1 MASEA
6 GEIIV
11 IVRAI
16 AAEVLRRCKE
26 WLAERPQAQASLVAA
41 GMALALILIFKIIA
55 GLFWAP
61 AGIPL
66 GRVSGTVTLDG
77 RPLRRATVEYT
88 PAEGAPAYGLTDSSG
103 AYTLSYVPGRPGAT
117 LGEQTVRITTYD
129 WVTQRDGAKQEIPE
143 LVPSRYN
150 ADSVLSTMVERG
162 SQRHD
167 WKLRSQ

>member
-1 MASEA
+1 MANDA
-6 GEIIV
+6 GELFA

-16 AAEVLRRCKE
+16 AAELLRRWKE
-26 WLAERPQAQASLVAA
+26 WLAERPQVQTTLVVAA
-41 GMALALILIFKIIA
+41 MAFALILVA
-55 GLFWAP
+55 RLVMGVLWAP

-88 PAEGAPAYGLTDSSG
+88 PEDGAPAYGLTDSSG
-103 AYTLSYVPGRPGAT
+103 AYALSYVPGRLGAV

-129 WVTQRDGAKQEIPE
+129 WVTQRDGSKQEVPE
-143 LVPSRYN
+143 LVPARYN
-150 ADSVLSTMVERG
+150 ADSVLSTTVERG

>member
-26 WLAERPQAQASLVAA
+26 WLAERPQVQTALIVA
-41 GMALALILIFKIIA
+41 GMALALIVIVKLILGF
-55 GLFWAP
+55 FWVTP
-61 AGIPL
+61 GISL
-66 GRVSGTVTLDG
+66 GRVRGTVTLDG

-88 PAEGAPAYGLTDSSG
+88 PADGAPAYGLTDTSG
-103 AYTLSYVPGRPGAT
+103 AYTLTYVPGKEGAP
-117 LGEQTVRITTYD
+117 LGQQTVRITTYD

-150 ADSVLSTMVERG
+150 ADSELTATVESG